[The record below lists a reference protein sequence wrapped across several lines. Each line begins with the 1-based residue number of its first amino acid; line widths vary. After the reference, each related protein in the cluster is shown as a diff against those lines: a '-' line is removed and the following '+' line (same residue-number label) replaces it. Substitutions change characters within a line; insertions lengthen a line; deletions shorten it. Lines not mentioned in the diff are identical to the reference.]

1 MILNIKRAIVFFLA
15 LATFQ
20 AYAQIIEKHIATGY
34 GGTPQAAIQNAAE
47 AGLMLA
53 VGSFVDTEQIIKK
66 RVEIRDGVRSQVK
79 FISREV
85 LEASNGSIQN
95 IEVLELV
102 EENNIYRVQALVS
115 VRIDDLKLLIQ
126 PITKAQ
132 AIVPKGLFASAMTA
146 KDQAKDKVSILTK
159 RIILPLMKG
168 EPITFEILG
177 INELSQD
184 FDWRPDK
191 IKDKNFRNVTN
202 VEPYYWIQA
211 FTSDA
216 SYKKTIEYKRIEFL
230 KQQGDGH
237 STFIFTVRSQIDPTF
252 LKNTVSLLEGL
263 SDQSGNYVTIHWT
276 NPYSDFSVSDK
287 RLNTSATDRVFCV
300 TKDIN
305 RNKCYNVDVGIPM
318 PRVQSVPFNS
328 HNILNSYVDDSSEVP
343 FVYNVVI
350 VLKDANGKEL
360 LRELV
365 NYPDGQLST
374 QTDGAQSSA
383 YHKKNRHILT
393 SGYGHRFI
401 VHEAWDMIY
410 LTASDKILSEAT
422 SVEIQTEPSKDF
434 IRFSQ

>member
-191 IKDKNFRNVTN
+191 IKSEMGRWDVPTSRDHWITAFR
-202 VEPYYWIQA
+202 
-211 FTSDA
+211 SDA
-216 SYKKTIEYKRIEFL
+216 LYKSEIEERRNHFL
-230 KQQGDGH
+230 RQQRDGQ
-237 STFIFTVRSQIDPTF
+237 STFILTVHSQLDPTF

-263 SDQSGNYVTIHWT
+263 SRQSDNNMMNQELSEIHT
-276 NPYSDFSVSDK
+276 
-287 RLNTSATDRVFCV
+287 TDRVFCV
-300 TKDIN
+300 SKDVDKS
-305 RNKCYNVDVGIPM
+305 KCYHVDVGTPI
-318 PRVQSVPFNS
+318 SSTTTTTILTS
-328 HNILNSYVDDSSEVP
+328 HNVLNSPVWHGNETP
-343 FVYNVVI
+343 LLYNVVI

-360 LRELV
+360 LRELMTKKKTRRDHYSAV
-365 NYPDGQLST
+365 
-374 QTDGAQSSA
+374 QSSFNELFN
-383 YHKKNRHILT
+383 YGWHIR
-393 SGYGHRFI
+393 SQFRKGNVVRFI

-410 LTASDKILSEAT
+410 VTASDKILSQTA

>member
-1 MILNIKRAIVFFLA
+1 MILNIKRTIVFFLA
-15 LATFQ
+15 LAAFQ
-20 AYAQIIEKHIATGY
+20 AYAQIVEKHIATGY

-102 EENNIYRVQALVS
+102 EENNIYRVQAIVS

-132 AIVPKGLFASAMTA
+132 AIVPKGLFASATTA
-146 KDQAKDKVSILTK
+146 KDQAEDKVSILTK

-168 EPITFEILG
+168 EPIIFEILG

-211 FTSDA
+211 FTSDD
-216 SYKKTIEYKRIEFL
+216 SYKQTKEYKRIEFL
-230 KQQGDGH
+230 RQQGDGH

-263 SDQSGNYVTIHWT
+263 SDQSGNYVTIHQST
-276 NPYSDFSVSDK
+276 HYSDFSVSDK
-287 RLNTSATDRVFCV
+287 RLNTSETDRVFCV

-305 RNKCYNVDVGIPM
+305 RNKCYNVDVGTPM
-318 PRVQSVPFNS
+318 PKYQSNDPFNS
-328 HNILNSYVDDSSEVP
+328 HNILNSYVTEYSELP

-360 LRELV
+360 LREPV
-365 NYPDGQLST
+365 KHVCGGRNKGK
-374 QTDGAQSSA
+374 AQSSA
-383 YHKKNRHILT
+383 SCHRNRHILT
-393 SGYGHRFI
+393 SDYGHRFI

-434 IRFSQ
+434 IKFVQ